1 MKEMIMKIKEEDKDL
16 NYWKKNCEEDYLHT
30 PISVLRYITKL
41 ESKVNSVALDDCV
54 LEIID
59 YLGSRNGFDNW
70 WLQVEDN
77 EESEITKKLE
87 DIIERRL
94 NQNKDE

>member
-1 MKEMIMKIKEEDKDL
+1 MSKRDIKK
-16 NYWKKNCEEDYLHT
+16 
-30 PISVLRYITKL
+30 
-41 ESKVNSVALDDCV
+41 CV

-70 WLQVEDN
+70 WMQVEDN
-77 EESEITKKLE
+77 EENEITKKLE

-94 NQNKDE
+94 NQNKEDERN

>member
-1 MKEMIMKIKEEDKDL
+1 MSKREIKK
-16 NYWKKNCEEDYLHT
+16 
-30 PISVLRYITKL
+30 
-41 ESKVNSVALDDCV
+41 CV

-87 DIIERRL
+87 DIIEKRL
-94 NQNKDE
+94 NQNKDEKISRL

>member
-1 MKEMIMKIKEEDKDL
+1 MSKRDIKK
-16 NYWKKNCEEDYLHT
+16 
-30 PISVLRYITKL
+30 
-41 ESKVNSVALDDCV
+41 CV

-70 WLQVEDN
+70 WLQVEDD
-77 EESEITKKLE
+77 EEIEITKKLE

-94 NQNKDE
+94 NQNKDDLEL

>member
-1 MKEMIMKIKEEDKDL
+1 M
-16 NYWKKNCEEDYLHT
+16 
-30 PISVLRYITKL
+30 TKL
-41 ESKVNSVALDDCV
+41 EVKKCV

-70 WLQVEDN
+70 WLQIEDN

-87 DIIERRL
+87 DIIKSRL
-94 NQNKDE
+94 NQNKEDEDI

>member
-1 MKEMIMKIKEEDKDL
+1 MM
-16 NYWKKNCEEDYLHT
+16 
-30 PISVLRYITKL
+30 TKL
-41 ESKVNSVALDDCV
+41 EVKKCV

-70 WLQVEDN
+70 WIQVEDN
-77 EESEITKKLE
+77 EEIEITKKLE

-94 NQNKDE
+94 NQNKDDDCS

>member
-1 MKEMIMKIKEEDKDL
+1 MMSKRDIKK
-16 NYWKKNCEEDYLHT
+16 
-30 PISVLRYITKL
+30 
-41 ESKVNSVALDDCV
+41 CV

-70 WLQVEDN
+70 WLQIEDN

-94 NQNKDE
+94 NQNKDEVGKSGKVQ

>member
-1 MKEMIMKIKEEDKDL
+1 MSKEIEKISNQLFELKE
-16 NYWKKNCEEDYLHT
+16 
-30 PISVLRYITKL
+30 
-41 ESKVNSVALDDCV
+41 CV

-70 WLQVEDN
+70 WLQVEVN
-77 EESEITKKLE
+77 EEIEITKKLE

-94 NQNKDE
+94 NQNKDEVGKSGKVQ

>member
-1 MKEMIMKIKEEDKDL
+1 MMNKREIKK
-16 NYWKKNCEEDYLHT
+16 
-30 PISVLRYITKL
+30 
-41 ESKVNSVALDDCV
+41 CV

-77 EESEITKKLE
+77 EEIEITKKLE
-87 DIIERRL
+87 DIIERRV
-94 NQNKDE
+94 NQNKDDDCS

>member
-1 MKEMIMKIKEEDKDL
+1 MSKRDIKK
-16 NYWKKNCEEDYLHT
+16 
-30 PISVLRYITKL
+30 
-41 ESKVNSVALDDCV
+41 CV

-70 WLQVEDN
+70 WLQVENN

-87 DIIERRL
+87 DIIEKRL
-94 NQNKDE
+94 NQNKDERDSII

>member
-1 MKEMIMKIKEEDKDL
+1 MSERDIKK
-16 NYWKKNCEEDYLHT
+16 
-30 PISVLRYITKL
+30 
-41 ESKVNSVALDDCV
+41 CV

-94 NQNKDE
+94 NQNKDKDETD

>member
-1 MKEMIMKIKEEDKDL
+1 MNKREIKK
-16 NYWKKNCEEDYLHT
+16 
-30 PISVLRYITKL
+30 
-41 ESKVNSVALDDCV
+41 CV

-94 NQNKDE
+94 NQNKEDEDVSIRKIVRCEDPMVCLRGCSVHEQTCKHPIYENQN

>member
-1 MKEMIMKIKEEDKDL
+1 MMNKREIKK
-16 NYWKKNCEEDYLHT
+16 
-30 PISVLRYITKL
+30 
-41 ESKVNSVALDDCV
+41 CV

-87 DIIERRL
+87 DIIEKRL
-94 NQNKDE
+94 NQNKDEEN

>member
-1 MKEMIMKIKEEDKDL
+1 MSKREIKK
-16 NYWKKNCEEDYLHT
+16 
-30 PISVLRYITKL
+30 
-41 ESKVNSVALDDCV
+41 CV

-70 WLQVEDN
+70 WLQVENN

-87 DIIERRL
+87 DIIEKRL
-94 NQNKDE
+94 NQNKDEKISRL

>member
-1 MKEMIMKIKEEDKDL
+1 MSKREIKK
-16 NYWKKNCEEDYLHT
+16 
-30 PISVLRYITKL
+30 
-41 ESKVNSVALDDCV
+41 CV
-54 LEIID
+54 LEMID

-70 WLQVEDN
+70 WLQIEDN

-94 NQNKDE
+94 NQNKDDYSFTRVSVEERQRERSDKYDYLIGDDDDIKLNQNEDD

>member
-1 MKEMIMKIKEEDKDL
+1 MM
-16 NYWKKNCEEDYLHT
+16 
-30 PISVLRYITKL
+30 TKL
-41 ESKVNSVALDDCV
+41 EVKKCV

-70 WLQVEDN
+70 WIQVEYN
-77 EESEITKKLE
+77 EEIEITKKLE

-94 NQNKDE
+94 NQNKDDDCS

>member
-1 MKEMIMKIKEEDKDL
+1 MSKRDIKK
-16 NYWKKNCEEDYLHT
+16 
-30 PISVLRYITKL
+30 
-41 ESKVNSVALDDCV
+41 CV

-94 NQNKDE
+94 NQNKPLPPPPPKDREIHISGKSRHKR

>member
-1 MKEMIMKIKEEDKDL
+1 MMSKREIKK
-16 NYWKKNCEEDYLHT
+16 C
-30 PISVLRYITKL
+30 
-41 ESKVNSVALDDCV
+41 A

-87 DIIERRL
+87 DIIEKRL

>member
-1 MKEMIMKIKEEDKDL
+1 MSKREIKK
-16 NYWKKNCEEDYLHT
+16 
-30 PISVLRYITKL
+30 
-41 ESKVNSVALDDCV
+41 CV

-70 WLQVEDN
+70 WLQIEDS

-87 DIIERRL
+87 DIIKSRL
-94 NQNKDE
+94 NQNKEDE

>member
-1 MKEMIMKIKEEDKDL
+1 MMNKREIKK
-16 NYWKKNCEEDYLHT
+16 
-30 PISVLRYITKL
+30 
-41 ESKVNSVALDDCV
+41 CV

-87 DIIERRL
+87 DIIEKRL
-94 NQNKDE
+94 NQNKEDE

>member
-1 MKEMIMKIKEEDKDL
+1 MSKREIKK
-16 NYWKKNCEEDYLHT
+16 
-30 PISVLRYITKL
+30 
-41 ESKVNSVALDDCV
+41 CV

-87 DIIERRL
+87 DIIEKRL
-94 NQNKDE
+94 NQNKDEKISRQ

>member
-1 MKEMIMKIKEEDKDL
+1 MMNKRDIKK
-16 NYWKKNCEEDYLHT
+16 
-30 PISVLRYITKL
+30 
-41 ESKVNSVALDDCV
+41 CV

-77 EESEITKKLE
+77 EEIEITKKLE
-87 DIIERRL
+87 DIIERRV
-94 NQNKDE
+94 NQNKDDDCS

>member
-1 MKEMIMKIKEEDKDL
+1 MNKREIKK
-16 NYWKKNCEEDYLHT
+16 
-30 PISVLRYITKL
+30 
-41 ESKVNSVALDDCV
+41 CV

-87 DIIERRL
+87 DIIEKRL
-94 NQNKDE
+94 NQNKDEKISRL

>member
-1 MKEMIMKIKEEDKDL
+1 MKRDIKK
-16 NYWKKNCEEDYLHT
+16 
-30 PISVLRYITKL
+30 
-41 ESKVNSVALDDCV
+41 CV

-77 EESEITKKLE
+77 EENEITKKLE
-87 DIIERRL
+87 DIIKRRL
-94 NQNKDE
+94 NQNKDEQQKNRNK